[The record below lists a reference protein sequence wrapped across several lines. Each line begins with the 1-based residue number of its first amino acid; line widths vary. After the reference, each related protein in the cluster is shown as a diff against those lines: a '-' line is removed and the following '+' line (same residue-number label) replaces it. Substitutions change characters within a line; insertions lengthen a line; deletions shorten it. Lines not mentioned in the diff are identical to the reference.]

1 MNQNNL
7 PFKTHKSQKKHIQH
21 MQMLHM
27 QLAKEPAK
35 EPEQKEPQQKEP
47 QQKEPQSQYAKNI
60 SNYLDQQN
68 HVFFNK
74 DMMNEY
80 CLNDRTNKRSDLN
93 NKLADRHL
101 MTNFVSNPFLS
112 NNSYIEDLN
121 NQEKFL
127 KPQNNYKY

>member
-27 QLAKEPAK
+27 QLAKEPTKEPTKEPAK
-35 EPEQKEPQQKEP
+35 EPE
-47 QQKEPQSQYAKNI
+47 QKEPQSQYAKNI

-74 DMMNEY
+74 DMMNDY
-80 CLNDRTNKRSDLN
+80 CLNDRTNKRSELN
-93 NKLADRHL
+93 NKLADRQL

-112 NNSYIEDLN
+112 N
-121 NQEKFL
+121 K
-127 KPQNNYKY
+127 